1 MDNIQKSIFECVIPA
16 NGSSAEYMRCIAD
29 SVDMPEVEIASCMED
44 GDALHS
50 VFAESSMSSQ
60 ESDLSA
66 EIFKILGTPE
76 YDDLANQVA
85 NIYAFPQERS
95 AESSMSFQG
104 SNPFAEQVTNILVFP
119 QKRSAIAGTSS
130 QGSDPPVQKK
140 IKRTNAESSPA
151 VVCTSSQGS
160 DPLVRKKIKRNDD
173 DSSEAQQAQSKNAD
187 RACSKRACMRLDG
200 RKLEING
207 RIIRLGSKESVF
219 VKLLFEKILG
229 YS

>member
-140 IKRTNAESSPA
+140 IKRTNAESSNKPCQHFCFEP
-151 VVCTSSQGS
+151 VE
-160 DPLVRKKIKRNDD
+160 LRKNHHRY
-173 DSSEAQQAQSKNAD
+173 
-187 RACSKRACMRLDG
+187 
-200 RKLEING
+200 
-207 RIIRLGSKESVF
+207 V
-219 VKLLFEKILG
+219 
-229 YS
+229 